1 MATRHA
7 VATTRS
13 TSGLVGRALLTL
25 VGAAGLVIGAFLD
38 WWKGTAG
45 TDLTNHVFWQ
55 QSFGSTGDFVQ
66 TAGFVSI
73 VLGLLAVIGLAAGS
87 GMVTRLAGVLAIAAA
102 VLFGIEVFRAENGL
116 DSVRIGAWMLL
127 AGGVVTLIAGFLG
140 TRPIVVA
147 AGSGAVDEYD
157 D

>member
-1 MATRHA
+1 MATRHG

-13 TSGLVGRALLTL
+13 SSGLVGRALLTL
-25 VGAAGLVIGAFLD
+25 VGAAGLVVGAFLD

-45 TDLTNHVFWQ
+45 TDLTNHAFWQ
-55 QSFGSTGDFVQ
+55 ESFGPQSNFVQ

-87 GMVTRLAGVLAIAAA
+87 GMVTRLAGVLAIAGA
-102 VLFGIEVFRAENGL
+102 VLFGIQVFRAENGL
-116 DSVRIGAWMLL
+116 DSVRIGVWMLL

-140 TRPIVVA
+140 TRRVVVT
-147 AGSGAVDEYD
+147 AGPPYAD
-157 D
+157 DDV